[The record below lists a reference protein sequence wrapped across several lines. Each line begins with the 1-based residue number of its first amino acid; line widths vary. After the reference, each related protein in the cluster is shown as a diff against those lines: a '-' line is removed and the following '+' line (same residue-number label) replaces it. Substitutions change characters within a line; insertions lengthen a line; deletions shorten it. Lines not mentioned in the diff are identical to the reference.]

1 MSKSTKAPVAL
12 TPETAKALWME
23 FRAVRADVRY
33 RTTEMAGMGY
43 LDNVVEVYMRSERT
57 GNGVAR
63 EFRHEGV
70 NVKKALKEMA
80 AELKAKA
87 DTTRKLIAAE
97 RGAK

>member
-12 TPETAKALWME
+12 TPESAKALWTE
-23 FRAVRADVRY
+23 FRAAGADVRY

-43 LDNVVEVYMRSERT
+43 IDNMVEVYMRSERT
-57 GNGVAR
+57 GNGVSR
-63 EFRHEGV
+63 DFRFEGV

-87 DTTRKLIAAE
+87 NTTRKLIAAE
-97 RGAK
+97 RSAK